1 MVIYEIRF
9 VYYEFQHIF
18 VVCITK
24 FKCEISGVCDVFPQ
38 AQDLD
43 TTQLETAPAPFPVH
57 RDANVS

>member
-24 FKCEISGVCDVFPQ
+24 LIYEIRCVYDGFQHISGGSRMHFRRVQ
-38 AQDLD
+38 
-43 TTQLETAPAPFPVH
+43 
-57 RDANVS
+57 DANVS